1 MKRILSLLLT
11 VAVLL
16 GLSSCSSTPRDQDGV
31 TRIAYIVKAMSD
43 EFWTDMRAGAEEY
56 AAANDIELTF
66 QAPDKETDVERQI
79 QMVENALVSKADAIV
94 LSAADSKALIPVI
107 VRANRAGVPVI
118 LVNDTIDPDAL
129 AEHGGHVATY
139 VGIDQYKAAELAGAH
154 AVAQH
159 PGGGN
164 VVLLEGIAGVSALQ
178 QRLDGF
184 KDQIDAAG
192 NFKIVA
198 SQTANNDRNQAFNV
212 MQNVLQSN
220 PEVDVVW
227 AINAEMGQGAVQAI
241 QQSGVTRPVAVYD
254 FDASADDRATIRNET
269 MVGSVAQFPK
279 LQAAGALKA
288 ATDAIDGKELEDH
301 VVTKA
306 ELVTKENVDTLDS

>member
-1 MKRILSLLLT
+1 MRKILSLLLT
-11 VAVLL
+11 TVVLF
-16 GLSSCSSTPRDQDGV
+16 GFSSCSSTPRDQDGV

-107 VRANRAGVPVI
+107 VRANRAGVPVV

-129 AEHGGHVATY
+129 AAHGGYVATY
-139 VGIDQYKAAELAGAH
+139 VGIDQYKAAELAGKD

-184 KDQIDAAG
+184 KDQITSAG
-192 NFKIVA
+192 NFTIVA

-212 MQNVLQSN
+212 MQNILQSN

-227 AINAEMGQGAVQAI
+227 AINAEMGQGAIQAI
-241 QQSGVTRPVAVYD
+241 QQSGVTRPIAVYD
-254 FDASADDRATIRNET
+254 FDASADDRAAIRAET
-269 MVGSVAQFPK
+269 LVGSVAQFPK

-288 ATDAIDGKELEDH
+288 ATDAIAGQKLEDH
-301 VVTKA
+301 TVTKA
-306 ELVTKENVDTLDS
+306 ELITKDNVDTLNE

>member
-11 VAVLL
+11 LAVLL

-79 QMVENALVSKADAIV
+79 QMVENALVSKADAII

-129 AEHGGHVATY
+129 AAHGGYVATY
-139 VGIDQYKAAELAGAH
+139 VGIDQYAAAELAGVH

-159 PGGGN
+159 PSGGN

-184 KDQIDAAG
+184 KDQIDVAG
-192 NFKIVA
+192 NFTIVA

-241 QQSGVTRPVAVYD
+241 QQSGVTRPIAVYD
-254 FDASADDRATIRNET
+254 FDASADDRATIRNGT

-288 ATDAIDGKELEDH
+288 AIDAIEGKELEDH

>member
-1 MKRILSLLLT
+1 MRKILSLLLT
-11 VAVLL
+11 TVVLF
-16 GLSSCSSTPRDQDGV
+16 GFSSCSSTPRDQDGV

-66 QAPDKETDVERQI
+66 QDPDKETDVERQI

-107 VRANRAGVPVI
+107 VRANRAGVPVV

-129 AEHGGHVATY
+129 AAHGGYVATY
-139 VGIDQYKAAELAGAH
+139 VGIDQYKAAELAGKD

-184 KDQIDAAG
+184 KDQITSAG
-192 NFKIVA
+192 NFTIVA

-212 MQNVLQSN
+212 MQNILQSN

-227 AINAEMGQGAVQAI
+227 AINAEMGQGAIQAI
-241 QQSGVTRPVAVYD
+241 QQSGVTRPIAVYD
-254 FDASADDRATIRNET
+254 FDASADDRAAIRAET
-269 MVGSVAQFPK
+269 LVGSVAQFPK

-288 ATDAIDGKELEDH
+288 ATDAIAGQKLEDH
-301 VVTKA
+301 TVTKA
-306 ELVTKENVDTLDS
+306 ELITKDNVDTLNE